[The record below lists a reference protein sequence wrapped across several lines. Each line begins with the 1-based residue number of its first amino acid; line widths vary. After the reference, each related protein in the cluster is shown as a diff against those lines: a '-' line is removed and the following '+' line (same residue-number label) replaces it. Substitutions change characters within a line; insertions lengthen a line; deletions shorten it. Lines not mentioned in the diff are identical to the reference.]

1 LRLNN
6 QTNAIDTILKGTK
19 AENMHTDDFTFYM
32 GDIAAGQVQYGKR
45 TEMCSYLLENAEK
58 KPKEFFPELVA

>member
-1 LRLNN
+1 
-6 QTNAIDTILKGTK
+6 
-19 AENMHTDDFTFYM
+19 MHTDDFTFYM